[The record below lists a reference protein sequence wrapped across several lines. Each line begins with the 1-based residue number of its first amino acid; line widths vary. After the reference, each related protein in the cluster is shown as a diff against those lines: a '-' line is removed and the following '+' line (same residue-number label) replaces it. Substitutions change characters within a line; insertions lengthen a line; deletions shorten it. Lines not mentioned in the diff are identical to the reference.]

1 MAVGGN
7 RICCR
12 LLNLNTLS
20 ATTHLR
26 LSRCRHQCN
35 QRQKSESCR
44 RHKHLR
50 CRSGTEGTEQPG
62 SCPGRQPKEA
72 LRRHWNNRKYGA
84 SKLRELS
91 AISAR
96 DLKNILQPFRRPKKC
111 KECRFEG
118 APNYYPARGA
128 HVSLADPDAMI

>member
-12 LLNLNTLS
+12 LLNLNTMS
-20 ATTHLR
+20 ASTHLR
-26 LSRCRHQCN
+26 LSRCHHCN
-35 QRQKSESCR
+35 QRKKSERCR
-44 RHKHLR
+44 RHKNLLCH
-50 CRSGTEGTEQPG
+50 SGTEGREQPG
-62 SCPGRQPKEA
+62 SCPGHQPKQA

-96 DLKNILQPFRRPKKC
+96 ALRNISQPFHRPKKC

-128 HVSLADPDAMI
+128 HVSLTGPDAMI